1 MTIEEAFEE
10 ICCDSLGDMNVFAG
24 TGRVDDARYSQ
35 LLTSAKKSAERQA
48 NQGRA
53 PPKNK
58 GVKYSREA
66 SGTIKEQIKNA
77 SNSLN
82 KMDVVATV
90 NAPNLKGMT
99 IKQQRQWAENF
110 LKTSGYAVER
120 QGFGKIEFT
129 PKHINEGL
137 NYLSSP
143 AEVAAFA
150 ALPRVLKRGIEIDT
164 HDRHKGR
171 QRGSI
176 TIAAPVIINGV
187 RGNMAVVVTVTSK
200 NHYHAHR
207 ILLPNGSEFTFD
219 IKKVDPTPAEA
230 APNAESSPIRS
241 TEDSIPASSENV
253 NTETSLESKQLTEL
267 RRENRELKER
277 VEFWRGQTQR
287 TTAKSVRN
295 GDIKIHPP
303 PQRFHTPQAYF
314 TLQSNISQIP
324 KGFISLKKAL
334 VKRQELF
341 SMERM
346 TGIEPASPAWE
357 AGALPLDDIRM
368 QCPYFTPRGLNMQ
381 AFPLEMR

>member
-1 MTIEEAFEE
+1 MTVEEAFEE
-10 ICCDSLGDMNVFAG
+10 ICCDALGGMNVFAG

-35 LLTSAKKSAERQA
+35 ALTSTKKSAERQA

-53 PPKNK
+53 PPKDK

-90 NAPNLKGMT
+90 NAPNLKRMT

-241 TEDSIPASSENV
+241 TEYSIPASSENV

-267 RRENRELKER
+267 RRENER
-277 VEFWRGQTQR
+277 NKGICR
-287 TTAKSVRN
+287 TA
-295 GDIKIHPP
+295 
-303 PQRFHTPQAYF
+303 A
-314 TLQSNISQIP
+314 
-324 KGFISLKKAL
+324 
-334 VKRQELF
+334 
-341 SMERM
+341 
-346 TGIEPASPAWE
+346 
-357 AGALPLDDIRM
+357 
-368 QCPYFTPRGLNMQ
+368 
-381 AFPLEMR
+381 